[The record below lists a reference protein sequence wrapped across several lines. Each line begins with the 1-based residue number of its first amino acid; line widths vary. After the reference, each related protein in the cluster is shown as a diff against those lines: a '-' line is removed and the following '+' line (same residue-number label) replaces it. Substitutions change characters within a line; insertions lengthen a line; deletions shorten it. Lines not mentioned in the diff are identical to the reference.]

1 MNPTLRLV
9 AILFLLSSVA
19 SFCAETS
26 SSRVIAPPDSFFQKV
41 RERDREAARQFY
53 KKYLEVNG
61 LPVAASGEV
70 ADQALE
76 RTSYIV
82 THMLAGRPD
91 ILQAM
96 VSNGM
101 YLIVIGKDQLYTD
114 MPEHSH
120 SPNPAYQNERVRGT
134 GGKPTSFG
142 EENVL
147 CLPFDRY
154 DHESIGVHE
163 FCHTIDGTLRSI
175 DPGWSARLNITFR
188 HATDRGL
195 WKNTYAS
202 SNPGEFWGEVC
213 QAYFDCGRANN
224 WNHGPI
230 ARREQLK
237 VYDPETYELVRT
249 IFNLSPEQ
257 DWRYS
262 WLQKLPMVSPPPTQ
276 CKIDPYYTKFT
287 WADEFPVIGRSASD
301 EALLKAN
308 ETINKMFSYR
318 HDILKALIAD
328 GVKLAVLGR
337 NESLMNLP
345 ECASLKEWKEFDPT
359 ARLLEYTLGK
369 NKLLV
374 VAEENV
380 VGDPHEPLVGD
391 CLVIRQMAKALYHVT
406 GTRAEDPNWDK
417 RGRAVQQYELR
428 LKRIDVRFDQ
438 KLDELFNS
446 ARKNGLWKGTT
457 AVYNKVEYWVAGVLA
472 YFDAAG
478 QTSAPLNA
486 SHPIRTRELLKE
498 YDPALFALVN
508 ETMAYEGHVDWR
520 YPGVKEIFN
529 EPRRLVQQRAPSD
542 SAMRSK

>member
-1 MNPTLRLV
+1 MNRPDHLTLLTC
-9 AILFLLSSVA
+9 LSLLLSPPIS
-19 SFCAETS
+19 SAETNS
-26 SSRVIAPPDSFFQKV
+26 TRVSPPPDSFFQKV

-61 LPVAASGEV
+61 LPVAASAEV

-91 ILQAM
+91 IIQAM

-101 YLIVIGKDQLYTD
+101 YLIVIGKNQLYTD
-114 MPEHSH
+114 MPENSH
-120 SPNPAYQNERVRGT
+120 SSNPAFQNERVRGT

-175 DPGWSARLNITFR
+175 DPGWSTRLNTAFR
-188 HATDRGL
+188 HAVDRGL
-195 WKNTYAS
+195 WKNTYAG
-202 SNPGEFWGEVC
+202 SNAGEFWGEVC

-249 IFNLSPEQ
+249 TFNLSPAQ

-262 WLQKLPMVSPPPTQ
+262 WLQKLPMVGPPPPQ
-276 CKIDPYYTKFT
+276 YKIHPYYTKFT
-287 WADEFPVIGRSASD
+287 WADEFPVVGRSASD

-308 ETINKMFSYR
+308 DIINKMFSYR

-337 NESLMNLP
+337 DESLTSLP
-345 ECASLKEWKEFDPT
+345 ECAAFKDSKPFDHT
-359 ARLLEYTLGK
+359 ARLLDYSPGT

-380 VGDPHEPLVGD
+380 LANPRDPLVGD
-391 CLVIRQMAKALYHVT
+391 CLVIRAMAKALYHVT
-406 GTRAEDPNWDK
+406 GTRPEDPNWDN

-428 LKRIDVRFDQ
+428 LKRMDLRFDQ
-438 KLDELFNS
+438 KLDELFNT
-446 ARKNGLWKGTT
+446 ATTNGLWKGNT
-457 AVYNKVEYWVAGVLA
+457 AVYNKVEYWTTGVLA

-478 QTSAPLNA
+478 QTSPPLNA
-486 SHPIRTRELLKE
+486 PHPIRTREMLKE

-508 ETMAYEGHVDWR
+508 ETMAYSGHVDWR
-520 YPGVKEIFN
+520 Y
-529 EPRRLVQQRAPSD
+529 
-542 SAMRSK
+542 SAARWNGL

>member
-1 MNPTLRLV
+1 MKNPTLLSG
-9 AILFLLSSVA
+9 ALLFVLSTFA
-19 SFCAETS
+19 SLGGETNP
-26 SSRVIAPPDSFFQKV
+26 RVGTPPDAFFQKV

-53 KKYLEVNG
+53 KKYIEVNG
-61 LPVAASGEV
+61 LPVAASADV

-82 THMLAGRPD
+82 THLLAGRPD

-114 MPEHSH
+114 MPENSH

-134 GGKPTSFG
+134 GGKPTIFG

-163 FCHTIDGTLRSI
+163 FCHTIDGTLRSL
-175 DPGWSARLNITFR
+175 DPGWSERLNTTFR
-188 HATDRGL
+188 HALDRGL
-195 WKNTYAS
+195 WKNTYAG
-202 SNPGEFWGEVC
+202 SNAGEFWGEVC

-237 VYDPETYELVRT
+237 VYDPETYELART
-249 IFNLSPEQ
+249 TFNLNPAQ

-262 WLQKLPMVSPPPTQ
+262 WLQKLPMVGPPPPQ
-276 CKIDPYYTKFT
+276 CKIDPFYTKFT

-308 ETINKMFSYR
+308 DTINKMFSYR
-318 HDILKALIAD
+318 HDVLKALIAD

-337 NESLMNLP
+337 DESLVKLP
-345 ECASLKEWKEFDPT
+345 ECATMKGGFDVT
-359 ARLLEYTLGK
+359 ARLLEYSPGT
-369 NKLLV
+369 NNLLV
-374 VAEENV
+374 VPEENV
-380 VGDPHEPLVGD
+380 LGDTRDPLVGD
-391 CLVIRQMAKALYHVT
+391 CLVIREMAKAAYYVT
-406 GTRAEDPNWDK
+406 GTRPEDPNWDK

-428 LKRIDVRFDQ
+428 LKRMDVRFDK
-438 KLDELFNS
+438 KLDDVFHS
-446 ARKNGLWKGTT
+446 ATTNGLWKGTT
-457 AVYNKVEYWVAGVLA
+457 AVYNKVEYWTAGVLA

-486 SHPIRTRELLKE
+486 PHPIRTREMLRD

-520 YPGVKEIFN
+520 Y
-529 EPRRLVQQRAPSD
+529 
-542 SAMRSK
+542 SAAR